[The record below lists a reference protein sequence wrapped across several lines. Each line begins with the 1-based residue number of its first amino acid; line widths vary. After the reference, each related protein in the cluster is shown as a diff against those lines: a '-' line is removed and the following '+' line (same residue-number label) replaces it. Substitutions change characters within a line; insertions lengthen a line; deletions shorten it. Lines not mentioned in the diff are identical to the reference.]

1 MNNSNEMNPDSWD
14 SGVYGTGPA
23 EPPKCRNGL
32 IALLLVMIIFLCG
45 LITVLGILN
54 IRLFSQL
61 KQNQSEKE
69 LAMSFSQL
77 TPAEST
83 GASGEEAA
91 DPGADTAVANASGE
105 EAPELKVSADA
116 AMASA
121 EESTRSALTIQDSPA
136 SSENI
141 RQEGGLSLQEIFQK
155 TYPSTVS
162 ISCVL
167 VGGSTN
173 GGSGVVLTEDGYLVT
188 NAHVV
193 SGASTIVVRLSDNR
207 EYDAQLVGFD
217 DVSDLAVL
225 KIQASGLCPAQFG
238 DSTSLRVGDSVCAI
252 GDPLGIEFRGT
263 FTDGIISAI
272 NRDVVMDGRVMNLI
286 QTNAALNSGSSGGPL
301 INCYGQVVGINVM
314 KIGTFTNAAG
324 VEGIGFAI
332 PSATVKEVVEQLL
345 SQGYVSGRP
354 TLGIHGELLSSFYQH
369 YYQLPA
375 GLYVN
380 SVDDGSPADRAGI
393 GPGDILLYVDENPI
407 TTMDSLIN
415 VLSGHHIGDSV
426 STIIYRGGQ
435 QYNISMILAESK
447 G

>member
-105 EAPELKVSADA
+105 EAPDLKVSADA

-162 ISCVL
+162 IS
-167 VGGSTN
+167 
-173 GGSGVVLTEDGYLVT
+173 
-188 NAHVV
+188 
-193 SGASTIVVRLSDNR
+193 
-207 EYDAQLVGFD
+207 
-217 DVSDLAVL
+217 
-225 KIQASGLCPAQFG
+225 
-238 DSTSLRVGDSVCAI
+238 
-252 GDPLGIEFRGT
+252 
-263 FTDGIISAI
+263 
-272 NRDVVMDGRVMNLI
+272 
-286 QTNAALNSGSSGGPL
+286 
-301 INCYGQVVGINVM
+301 
-314 KIGTFTNAAG
+314 
-324 VEGIGFAI
+324 
-332 PSATVKEVVEQLL
+332 
-345 SQGYVSGRP
+345 
-354 TLGIHGELLSSFYQH
+354 
-369 YYQLPA
+369 
-375 GLYVN
+375 
-380 SVDDGSPADRAGI
+380 
-393 GPGDILLYVDENPI
+393 
-407 TTMDSLIN
+407 
-415 VLSGHHIGDSV
+415 
-426 STIIYRGGQ
+426 
-435 QYNISMILAESK
+435 
-447 G
+447 

>member
-1 MNNSNEMNPDSWD
+1 MRNSNEMNSESWD

-45 LITVLGILN
+45 IITVLGILN

-61 KQNQSEKE
+61 KVKQSEQE

-77 TPAEST
+77 APAET
-83 GASGEEAA
+83 
-91 DPGADTAVANASGE
+91 
-105 EAPELKVSADA
+105 ADA
-116 AMASA
+116 ASA
-121 EESTRSALTIQDSPA
+121 EEAPAVGAEQENANIAADADNRSALTIQSSPA
-136 SSENI
+136 SVENI
-141 RQEGGLSLQEIFQK
+141 RQEGALSLQEIYERNF
-155 TYPSTVS
+155 PSTVS

-167 VGGSTN
+167 TNGSTN
-173 GGSGVVLTEDGYLVT
+173 GGSGVILSEDGYLVT

-193 SGASTIVVRLSDNR
+193 SGASSMIVRLSDNR
-207 EYDAQLVGFD
+207 EYAASLVGMD

-225 KIQASGLCPAQFG
+225 KIQAEGLSAAQFG
-238 DSTSLRVGDSVCAI
+238 DSGALRVGDSVCAI

-324 VEGIGFAI
+324 VEGLGFAI
-332 PSATVKEVVEQLL
+332 PSSTVKEVVEQLL

-380 SVDDGSPADRAGI
+380 SVDAGSPAERAGI

-415 VLSGHHIGDSV
+415 VLSGYQIGDNV
-426 STIIYRGGQ
+426 NTIVYRGGQ
-435 QYNISMILAESK
+435 QYNISMNLAESK

>member
-1 MNNSNEMNPDSWD
+1 MRNSNEMNPDSWD

-45 LITVLGILN
+45 IITVLGILN

-61 KQNQSEKE
+61 KVKQSEQE

-77 TPAEST
+77 TPAET
-83 GASGEEAA
+83 AAAAAAEAAAEEAL
-91 DPGADTAVANASGE
+91 DTEVGV
-105 EAPELKVSADA
+105 EAAK
-116 AMASA
+116 ASA
-121 EESTRSALTIQDSPA
+121 EEDNRSALTIQSSPA
-136 SSENI
+136 SAENV
-141 RQEGGLSLQEIFQK
+141 RQEGALSLQEIYERNF
-155 TYPSTVS
+155 PSTVS

-167 VGGSTN
+167 TNGSTN
-173 GGSGVVLTEDGYLVT
+173 GGSGVILSEDGYLVT

-193 SGASTIVVRLSDNR
+193 SGASSMVVRLSDNR
-207 EYDAQLVGFD
+207 EFDAILVGFD

-225 KIQASGLCPAQFG
+225 KIQAEGLSAAQFG
-238 DSTSLRVGDSVCAI
+238 DSGSLRVGDSVCAI

-301 INCYGQVVGINVM
+301 MNCYGQVVGINVM

-324 VEGIGFAI
+324 VEGLGFAI
-332 PSATVKEVVEQLL
+332 PSSTVKEVVEQLL

-354 TLGIHGELLSSFYQH
+354 TLGIHGELLSTFYQH

-375 GLYVN
+375 GLYVS

-393 GPGDILLYVDENPI
+393 GPGDILLYVDETPI

-415 VLSGHHIGDSV
+415 TLSGYQIGDNV
-426 STIIYRGGQ
+426 NTIVYRGGQ
-435 QYNISMILAESK
+435 QYNISMNLAESK

>member
-1 MNNSNEMNPDSWD
+1 MRNSNEMNSESWD

-45 LITVLGILN
+45 IITVLGVLN

-61 KQNQSEKE
+61 KVKQSEQE
-69 LAMSFSQL
+69 LAMSFSQQN
-77 TPAEST
+77 PVET
-83 GASGEEAA
+83 GEAAAEEAL
-91 DPGADTAVANASGE
+91 DTGSGA
-105 EAPELKVSADA
+105 EAAK
-116 AMASA
+116 ASA
-121 EESTRSALTIQDSPA
+121 EEDTRSALTIQSSPA
-136 SSENI
+136 SAENI
-141 RQEGGLSLQEIFQK
+141 PQEGALSLQEIYERN
-155 TYPSTVS
+155 YPSTAS
-162 ISCVL
+162 ISCIL
-167 VGGSTN
+167 TGGSTN

-193 SGASTIVVRLSDNR
+193 SGAASITVRLSDNR
-207 EYDAQLVGFD
+207 EYDAALVGYD

-225 KIQASGLCPAQFG
+225 KIQASGLSAAQFG
-238 DSTSLRVGDSVCAI
+238 DSSALRVGDSVCAI

-324 VEGIGFAI
+324 VEGLGFAI
-332 PSATVKEVVEQLL
+332 PSSTVKEVVEQLL

-354 TLGIHGELLSSFYQH
+354 TLGIHGELLSTFYQH

-375 GLYVN
+375 GLYVS
-380 SVDDGSPADRAGI
+380 SVDAGSPAERAGI

-415 VLSGHHIGDSV
+415 VLSGHHIGDNV
-426 STIIYRGGQ
+426 NTIVYRGGQ
-435 QYNISMILAESK
+435 QYNISMNLAESK

>member
-1 MNNSNEMNPDSWD
+1 MRNSNEMNSESWD

-45 LITVLGILN
+45 IITVLGVLN

-61 KQNQSEKE
+61 KVKQSEQE
-69 LAMSFSQL
+69 LAMSFSQQNPVE
-77 TPAEST
+77 TDEA
-83 GASGEEAA
+83 AAEEAL
-91 DPGADTAVANASGE
+91 DTGSGV
-105 EAPELKVSADA
+105 EAAK
-116 AMASA
+116 ASA
-121 EESTRSALTIQDSPA
+121 EEDTRSALTIQSSPA
-136 SSENI
+136 SAENI
-141 RQEGGLSLQEIFQK
+141 PQEGALSLQEIYEK
-155 TYPSTVS
+155 NYPSTAS
-162 ISCVL
+162 ISCIL
-167 VGGSTN
+167 TNGSTN

-193 SGASTIVVRLSDNR
+193 SGAASITVRLSDNR
-207 EYDAQLVGFD
+207 EYTASLVGMD

-225 KIQASGLCPAQFG
+225 KIQASGLSAAQFG
-238 DSTSLRVGDSVCAI
+238 DSSALRVGDSVCAI

-301 INCYGQVVGINVM
+301 INCYGQVIGINVM

-324 VEGIGFAI
+324 VEGLGFAI
-332 PSATVKEVVEQLL
+332 PSSTVKEVVEQLL

-354 TLGIHGELLSSFYQH
+354 TLGIHGELLSTFYQH

-375 GLYVN
+375 GLYVS
-380 SVDDGSPADRAGI
+380 SVDAGSPAERAGI

-415 VLSGHHIGDSV
+415 ILSGHHIGDSV

-435 QYNISMILAESK
+435 QYNISMNLAESK

>member
-1 MNNSNEMNPDSWD
+1 MRNSNEMNSESWD

-45 LITVLGILN
+45 IITVLGILN

-61 KQNQSEKE
+61 KVKQSEQE

-77 TPAEST
+77 APAET
-83 GASGEEAA
+83 
-91 DPGADTAVANASGE
+91 
-105 EAPELKVSADA
+105 ADA
-116 AMASA
+116 ASVEAASA
-121 EESTRSALTIQDSPA
+121 EEAPALGAEQENANIAADADNRSALTIQSSPA
-136 SSENI
+136 SVENI
-141 RQEGGLSLQEIFQK
+141 RQEGALSLQEIYERNF
-155 TYPSTVS
+155 PSTVS

-167 VGGSTN
+167 TNGSTN
-173 GGSGVVLTEDGYLVT
+173 GGSGVILSEDGYLVT

-193 SGASTIVVRLSDNR
+193 SGASSMIVRLSDNR
-207 EYDAQLVGFD
+207 EYAASLVGMD

-225 KIQASGLCPAQFG
+225 KIQAEGLSAAQFG
-238 DSTSLRVGDSVCAI
+238 DSGALRVGDSVCAI

-324 VEGIGFAI
+324 VEGLGFAI
-332 PSATVKEVVEQLL
+332 PSSTVKEVVEQLL

-380 SVDDGSPADRAGI
+380 SVDAGSPAERAGI

-415 VLSGHHIGDSV
+415 VLSGYQIGDNV
-426 STIIYRGGQ
+426 NTIVYRGGQ
-435 QYNISMILAESK
+435 QYNISMNLAESK

>member
-1 MNNSNEMNPDSWD
+1 MRNSNEMNPESWD

-45 LITVLGILN
+45 IITVLGVLN

-61 KQNQSEKE
+61 KVKQSEQE
-69 LAMSFSQL
+69 LAMSFSQQN
-77 TPAEST
+77 PVET
-83 GASGEEAA
+83 GEAA
-91 DPGADTAVANASGE
+91 ADE
-105 EAPELKVSADA
+105 
-116 AMASA
+116 ASA
-121 EESTRSALTIQDSPA
+121 LGAEPEAAKIDAEEDTRSALTIQSSPA
-136 SSENI
+136 SAENI
-141 RQEGGLSLQEIFQK
+141 PQEGALSLQEIYERN
-155 TYPSTVS
+155 YPSTAS
-162 ISCVL
+162 ISCIL
-167 VGGSTN
+167 TGGSTN
-173 GGSGVVLTEDGYLVT
+173 GGSGVVLSEDGYLVT

-193 SGASTIVVRLSDNR
+193 SGAASITVRLSDNR
-207 EYDAQLVGFD
+207 EYDAALVGYD

-225 KIQASGLCPAQFG
+225 KIQASGLSAAQFG
-238 DSTSLRVGDSVCAI
+238 DSSALRVGDSVCAI

-324 VEGIGFAI
+324 VEGLGFAI
-332 PSATVKEVVEQLL
+332 PSSTVKEVVEQLL

-375 GLYVN
+375 GLYVS
-380 SVDDGSPADRAGI
+380 SVDAGSPADRAGI

-415 VLSGHHIGDSV
+415 VLSGHHIGDNV
-426 STIIYRGGQ
+426 NTIVYRGGQ
-435 QYNISMILAESK
+435 QYNISMNLAESK

>member
-1 MNNSNEMNPDSWD
+1 MRNSNEMNSESWD

-45 LITVLGILN
+45 IITVLGILN

-61 KQNQSEKE
+61 KVKQSEQE

-77 TPAEST
+77 TPAETT
-83 GASGEEAA
+83 GAAAAEA
-91 DPGADTAVANASGE
+91 
-105 EAPELKVSADA
+105 
-116 AMASA
+116 ASA
-121 EESTRSALTIQDSPA
+121 EEAPALGAEQENANIAADADNRSALTIQSSPA
-136 SSENI
+136 SVENI
-141 RQEGGLSLQEIFQK
+141 RQEDALSLQEIYERNF
-155 TYPSTVS
+155 PSTVS

-167 VGGSTN
+167 TNGSTN
-173 GGSGVVLTEDGYLVT
+173 GGSGVILSEDGYLVT

-193 SGASTIVVRLSDNR
+193 SGASSMVVRLSDNR
-207 EYDAQLVGFD
+207 EYAASLVGMD

-225 KIQASGLCPAQFG
+225 KIQAEGLSAAQFG
-238 DSTSLRVGDSVCAI
+238 DSGALRVGDSVCAI

-415 VLSGHHIGDSV
+415 VLSGHRIGDSV

>member
-1 MNNSNEMNPDSWD
+1 MRNSNEMNSESWD

-45 LITVLGILN
+45 IITVLGILN

-61 KQNQSEKE
+61 KVKQSEQE
-69 LAMSFSQL
+69 LAMSFSQQNPVE
-77 TPAEST
+77 TDEA
-83 GASGEEAA
+83 AAEEAL
-91 DPGADTAVANASGE
+91 DTGSGV
-105 EAPELKVSADA
+105 EAAK
-116 AMASA
+116 ASA
-121 EESTRSALTIQDSPA
+121 EEDTRSALTIQSSPA
-136 SSENI
+136 SVENI
-141 RQEGGLSLQEIFQK
+141 RQEDALSLQEIYERNF
-155 TYPSTVS
+155 PSTVS

-167 VGGSTN
+167 TNGSTN
-173 GGSGVVLTEDGYLVT
+173 GGSGVILSEDGYLVT

-193 SGASTIVVRLSDNR
+193 SGASSMVVRLSDNR
-207 EYDAQLVGFD
+207 EYAASLVGMD

-225 KIQASGLCPAQFG
+225 KIQAEGLSAAQFG
-238 DSTSLRVGDSVCAI
+238 DSGALRVGDSVCAI

-324 VEGIGFAI
+324 VEGLGFAI
-332 PSATVKEVVEQLL
+332 PSSTVKEVVEQLL

-380 SVDDGSPADRAGI
+380 SVDAGSPAERAGI

-415 VLSGHHIGDSV
+415 VLSGYQIGDNV
-426 STIIYRGGQ
+426 NTIVYRGGQ
-435 QYNISMILAESK
+435 QYNISMNLAESK

>member
-1 MNNSNEMNPDSWD
+1 MRNSNEMNSESWD

-45 LITVLGILN
+45 IITVLGILN

-61 KQNQSEKE
+61 KVKQSEQE

-77 TPAEST
+77 APAET
-83 GASGEEAA
+83 
-91 DPGADTAVANASGE
+91 
-105 EAPELKVSADA
+105 ADA
-116 AMASA
+116 ASA
-121 EESTRSALTIQDSPA
+121 EEAPALGAEQENANIAADADNRSALTIQSSPA
-136 SSENI
+136 SVENI
-141 RQEGGLSLQEIFQK
+141 RQEGALSLQEIYERNF
-155 TYPSTVS
+155 PSTVS

-167 VGGSTN
+167 TNGSTN
-173 GGSGVVLTEDGYLVT
+173 GGSGVILSEDGYLVT

-193 SGASTIVVRLSDNR
+193 SGASSMIVRLSDNR
-207 EYDAQLVGFD
+207 EYAASLVGMD

-225 KIQASGLCPAQFG
+225 KIQAEGLSAAQFG
-238 DSTSLRVGDSVCAI
+238 DSGALRVGDSVCAI

-324 VEGIGFAI
+324 VEGLGFAI
-332 PSATVKEVVEQLL
+332 PSSTVKEVVEQLL

-380 SVDDGSPADRAGI
+380 SVDAGSPAERAGI

-415 VLSGHHIGDSV
+415 VLSGYQIGDNV
-426 STIIYRGGQ
+426 NTIVYRGGQ
-435 QYNISMILAESK
+435 QYNISMNLAESK